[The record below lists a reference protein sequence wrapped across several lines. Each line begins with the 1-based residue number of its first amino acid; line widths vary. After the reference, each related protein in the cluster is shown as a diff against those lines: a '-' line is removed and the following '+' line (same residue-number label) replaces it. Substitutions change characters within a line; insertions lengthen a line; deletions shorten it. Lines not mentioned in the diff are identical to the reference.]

1 MARRSVHSSSPE
13 TVEPSGPIETPVRTM
28 SLAESAAARI
38 AREITSGALRPGQQ
52 LPPER
57 DLAISFGLSRGALRE
72 GLRTLESVGLLR
84 ARVGQGRFVAMTGS
98 DAPSVALNAWMQLQP
113 IGDIIAVRR
122 LLEPAAVLDMPA
134 TQIQPTARLTA
145 DILRQLRNAHARGAN
160 ADATRLHAQF
170 HLALIRFGSARLLR
184 VLLGS
189 LIEAANPAQQEIF
202 LAQDAARYSIARHV
216 QIQETLERGDI
227 EAVAELVAEHLQ
239 PVFVYPQ
246 E

>member
-1 MARRSVHSSSPE
+1 MVRRAPQSPDAGPA
-13 TVEPSGPIETPVRTM
+13 TTAEPPLKTL

-38 AREITSGALRPGQQ
+38 AREITSGTLRPGQR

-57 DLAISFGLSRGALRE
+57 DLATAFGVSRGALRE
-72 GLRTLESVGLLR
+72 GLRTLESVGLLH
-84 ARVGQGRFVAMTGS
+84 ARVGKGRFVAVTTG
-98 DAPSVALNAWMQLQP
+98 DAPSVALSAWMQLQA
-113 IGDIIAVRR
+113 IGDIITVRR

-134 TQIQPTARLTA
+134 TQVQATARSTA
-145 DILRQLRNAHARGAN
+145 DLLRQLRQANARGAT
-160 ADATRLHAQF
+160 AEATRLHAQF

-189 LIEAANPAQQEIF
+189 LIEAANPAQHEIF
-202 LAQDAARYSIARHV
+202 LNRDAARYSIDRHIV
-216 QIQETLERGDI
+216 IQEALEAGDI
-227 EAVAELVAEHLQ
+227 EGVARLIGEHLQ

>member
-1 MARRSVHSSSPE
+1 MARRPARSSSAE
-13 TVEPSGPIETPVRTM
+13 AVEPSGPVETPVRTL

-38 AREITSGALRPGQQ
+38 AREITSGALRPGQR

-145 DILRQLRNAHARGAN
+145 DILRQLRSAQARGAN
-160 ADATRLHAQF
+160 ADATRLHTQF
-170 HLALIRFGSARLLR
+170 HLALVRFGSARLLR

-189 LIEAANPAQQEIF
+189 LIEAASPAQQDIF
-202 LAQDAARYSIARHV
+202 LAQDAARYSVARHV
-216 QIQETLERGDI
+216 QIQEALERGDI
-227 EAVAELVAEHLQ
+227 EAVAQLVAEHLQ

>member
-1 MARRSVHSSSPE
+1 MVRRSAQTTSP
-13 TVEPSGPIETPVRTM
+13 GPIAPVEAPLRTL
-28 SLAESAAARI
+28 SLAESVAARI
-38 AREITSGALRPGQQ
+38 AREITSGSLRPGQR

-57 DLAISFGLSRGALRE
+57 DLAISFGVSRGALRE

-84 ARVGQGRFVAMTGS
+84 ARVGQGRFVAVTSG
-98 DAPSVALNAWMQLQP
+98 DAPSVALSAWMQLQA
-113 IGDIIAVRR
+113 IDDIIAVRR

-134 TQIQPTARLTA
+134 TQIQSTARQTA
-145 DILRQLRNAHARGAN
+145 DLLRQLRQANTRGA
-160 ADATRLHAQF
+160 AIEATRLHAQF

-202 LAQDAARYSIARHV
+202 LNQDAARHSIARHV
-216 QIQETLERGDI
+216 QIQEALEAGDI
-227 EAVAELVAEHLQ
+227 EAVARLIEEHLQ
-239 PVFVYPQ
+239 PVFVYAR